1 MEKVGL
7 APSWLRLEITES
19 LAMRDAE
26 ATVATLTALRAL
38 GVHVA
43 IDDFGTGYSSL
54 AYLKR
59 LPVDALKIDKSFI
72 DDLAADTA
80 DAAII
85 EAIIALSHTLGLLV
99 IAEGVETVQQA
110 DRLRAL
116 GCNLA
121 QGYYFARPLPAEAIG
136 LRLAPDDCR

>member
-7 APSWLRLEITES
+7 SPSWLRLVITES

-26 ATVATLTALRAL
+26 ATIATLTALRAL
-38 GVHVA
+38 GIHVA

-110 DRLRAL
+110 DRLRA
-116 GCNLA
+116 
-121 QGYYFARPLPAEAIG
+121 
-136 LRLAPDDCR
+136 RL